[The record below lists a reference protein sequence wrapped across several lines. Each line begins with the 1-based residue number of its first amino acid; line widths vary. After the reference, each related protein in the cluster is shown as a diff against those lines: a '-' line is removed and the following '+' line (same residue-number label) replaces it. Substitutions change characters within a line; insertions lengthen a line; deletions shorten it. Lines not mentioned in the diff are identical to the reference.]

1 MLYFLKFLEDC
12 MQENPEI
19 DFNSLLQS
27 ITFSQGDILND
38 LKVQLTWY
46 SELTNLKDH
55 DKWNEVHDKVVYN
68 HYDFRYGH
76 CLSIDIYP
84 LYGLVP
90 QNKNDEITMLK
101 IKTANSTTMG
111 KLRIYDVSQND

>member
-55 DKWNEVHDKVVYN
+55 DKWNEVQDQVVYN

-84 LYGLVP
+84 LYGMVP

-101 IKTANSTTMG
+101 IKTANSITMG
-111 KLRIYDVSQND
+111 KLRI